1 MTGFKCCSGR
11 KLSEQHLLNLIWEPA
26 SLAAFLFLFGA
37 MPGAV
42 RRGQRGSNGTW
53 QGWWSFLIQG
63 IRQLGPR
70 SSWFIKM
77 LQTMASKF
85 KLSDWLRRR
94 CGRSAASIKY
104 SVTSQVLKCRNIYS
118 VDIPQNQSEHLS
130 TQGNSDWSYFC
141 SSGYHF
147 YSFYPPA
154 SQTGRGLIDKNLKNK
169 MDSKSVL

>member
-118 VDIPQNQSEHLS
+118 VDIPQNQSEESIFPHKV
-130 TQGNSDWSYFC
+130 TV
-141 SSGYHF
+141 
-147 YSFYPPA
+147 
-154 SQTGRGLIDKNLKNK
+154 TGLIFV
-169 MDSKSVL
+169 VLVITFIRFTHQLHKQGGASLIKI